1 MIKPISAL
9 YGWLNKDVAVICKD
23 GTSCTGRIAEVDEYM
38 NIVLQD
44 YSLDKNGNSDEG
56 NFLIIRGVY
65 IAIVRL
71 DLDKKDRA

>member
-1 MIKPISAL
+1 
-9 YGWLNKDVAVICKD
+9 
-23 GTSCTGRIAEVDEYM
+23 M

-44 YSLDKNGNSDEG
+44 YLLDREGDFDEG

>member
-9 YGWLNKDVAVICKD
+9 YGWFNKDITVICKD
-23 GTSCTGRIAEVDEYM
+23 GTRCTGKMTEVDEYM

-44 YSLDKNGNSDEG
+44 YLLDREGDFDEG